1 MDKGYVL
8 INADL
13 SQAELRCMALFS
25 NDEWMINALQEG
37 RGDFFNNHLMPI
49 AYPAKV
55 AHYGD
60 VARWQAADPVDHK
73 EARTSCK
80 AVQYGL
86 AFGRQAAA
94 IAKELKMPVRDAQAI
109 IDNYLSTA
117 SNFAQWRQDV
127 MEAAINPAKR
137 DLLINPFGRR
147 FQSEVITPKRM
158 HNIQREALSFLPQ
171 STSSDICLS
180 TGIRINKTLK
190 QSGYHIFNIV
200 HDALM
205 IEGPAEDADTI
216 GQYVASEMR
225 ETGRMVFGDAVPFL
239 AEYSIGPSWA
249 DLD

>member
-1 MDKGYVL
+1 MGNVL
-8 INADL
+8 INVDL

-37 RGDFFNNHLMPI
+37 RGDFFDNFLMPV
-49 AYPAKV
+49 AFPAKL

-60 VARWQAADPVDHK
+60 VARWKENDPVDHK
-73 EARTSCK
+73 ESRTKCK

-86 AFGRQAAA
+86 AFGRQANA
-94 IAKELKMPVRDAQAI
+94 IALALKMPVREAQLI
-109 IDNYLSTA
+109 IDNYLTTA
-117 SNFAQWRQDV
+117 SNFARWRQDV
-127 MEAAINPAKR
+127 MEAAINPSKR

-147 FQSEVITPKRM
+147 FQSEVITPRRL

-180 TGIRINKTLK
+180 TGIRINPWLK
-190 QSGYHIFNIV
+190 NSGYRIFNIV

-205 IEGPAEDADTI
+205 IEGPEKGSNTI
-216 GQYVASEMR
+216 GEFVAYEMR
-225 ETGRMVFGDAVPFL
+225 RTGKMVFGDKVPFL
-239 AEYSIGPSWA
+239 AEYSIGKSWS